1 MMQQKTTL
9 EITLMRTK
17 NFIYYKY
24 ISTIRN
30 LGNNLD
36 KAKPTLSGTF
46 SSIVITLLSEYLP
59 SAEVTWGNISGKF
72 RHE

>member
-9 EITLMRTK
+9 EINQMQRNNLIK
-17 NFIYYKY
+17 IKY
-24 ISTIRN
+24 IYNN
-30 LGNNLD
+30 LSKDNLD
-36 KAKPTLSGTF
+36 KTKPTLSGTF

-59 SAEVTWGNISGKF
+59 SAEVTWGNISGKV

>member
-9 EITLMRTK
+9 EINQMKR
-17 NFIYYKY
+17 NFISIETLY
-24 ISTIRN
+24 
-30 LGNNLD
+30 LD
-36 KAKPTLSGTF
+36 KRKPTLSGTF

-59 SAEVTWGNISGKF
+59 SAEVTWVNISGKV